1 MANTNVKKVE
11 TENIINVEELQKNLT
26 ELQDKVASLENANQQ
41 LSAEKEQITKQ
52 LNYFNVRYTR
62 LFKLY
67 ANNLEFYLSNDE
79 NEH

>member
-26 ELQDKVASLENANQQ
+26 ELQDKVASLEDANQQ

-79 NEH
+79 NSH